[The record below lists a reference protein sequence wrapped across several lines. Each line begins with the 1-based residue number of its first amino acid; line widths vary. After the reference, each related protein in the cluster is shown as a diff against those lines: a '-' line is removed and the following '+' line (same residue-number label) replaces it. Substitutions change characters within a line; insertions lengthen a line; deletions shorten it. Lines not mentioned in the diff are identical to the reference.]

1 MTTIE
6 YRQLGKTDIK
16 VSSLCLG
23 TMTWGE
29 QNNLQEAHQQL
40 DYAVAAGINFI
51 DTAEMYPVPPREE
64 TQGSTESIIGAWPA
78 WRKNRQKIIL
88 ASKISGPG
96 LLHIKGGDSRFTRE
110 TIRQA
115 LHNSLKRLQTDY
127 IDLYQL
133 HWPERNT
140 NRFGKREFDGINN
153 ESFTPLDEVLSHL
166 QEILQ
171 EGKIR
176 AIGVSNETPWGTMEY
191 LKISQHTGLPR
202 MASIQNP
209 YSLLNRTFEM
219 GLSEIALQE
228 HCGLL
233 AYSPL
238 GFGVLSGK
246 YLSDVSPPSSR
257 LTLFKQ
263 FSRYSG
269 SKTTEATKS
278 YVELACRYNLSPVA
292 MALQFVT
299 TRPFVTSNII
309 GATTLEQLRENI
321 ASTEQTLPEEVHE
334 EIQRIHNANP
344 NPAP

>member
-1 MTTIE
+1 MTME
-6 YRQLGKTDIK
+6 YRQLGQTDIK

-29 QNNLQEAHQQL
+29 QNTAQEAHQQL
-40 DYAVAAGINFI
+40 DYAIDEGINFI
-51 DTAEMYPVPPREE
+51 DTAEMYPVPPCAE
-64 TQGSTESIIGAWPA
+64 TQGRTESTIGSWPA
-78 WRKNRQKIIL
+78 WQKNRHKIVL
-88 ASKISGPG
+88 ASKVSGPG
-96 LLHIKGGDSRFTRE
+96 MPHLRGDSRFDRE

-115 LHNSLKRLQTDY
+115 LHDSLARLQTDY

-133 HWPERNT
+133 HWPERDT
-140 NRFGKREFDGINN
+140 NRFGKREFDGKA
-153 ESFTPLDEVLSHL
+153 EDPFTPLEEVLSHL
-166 QEILQ
+166 QELIV

-176 AIGVSNETPWGTMEY
+176 AIGISNETPWGTMEY
-191 LKISQHTGLPR
+191 LKISERTKLPR

-219 GLSEIALQE
+219 GLSEIALREQ
-228 HCGLL
+228 CGLL

-246 YLSDVSPPSSR
+246 YLTDNPPPKSR
-257 LTLFKQ
+257 LVLFQ
-263 FSRYSG
+263 RFARYTDPKSVA
-269 SKTTEATKS
+269 ATKS
-278 YVELACRYNLSPVA
+278 YVQLASRHNISPAA

-309 GATTLEQLRENI
+309 GATTMEQLRENI
-321 ASTEQTLPEEVHE
+321 ASTRLPLSD
-334 EIQRIHNANP
+334 EIGEAIERIHQNHP